1 MAPMPYRDPGCVA
14 SGARTR
20 VLGDAAVALWMTDL
34 NWAVVAKYVL
44 YGAEYLRA
52 FLSAGVPARLVMLD
66 AWQRRW
72 ELIVA
77 RVSA

>member
-1 MAPMPYRDPGCVA
+1 MSFTERSTNPHLPVA
-14 SGARTR
+14 R
-20 VLGDAAVALWMTDL
+20 
-34 NWAVVAKYVL
+34 
-44 YGAEYLRA
+44 

-66 AWQRRW
+66 TWQRRW